1 MVFRDKAR
9 DGTTRLTG
17 GGIDMAAVLL
27 AAHPVG
33 SYYTSDDPTDPHD
46 LFGGT
51 WARVKGVVVVGLDEA
66 QTEFDTAGETG
77 GEKAHL
83 LTEQESGLR
92 NHAHTASSGA
102 NNASHTH
109 GLSLQWANTTTTTS
123 NGYRVTDIDNKTG
136 GGGTGATAQTGG
148 QSANHLHAITVNASG
163 AFNAN
168 SAHNNLQPYV
178 VAYMWKRTA

>member
-1 MVFRDKAR
+1 
-9 DGTTRLTG
+9 
-17 GGIDMAAVLL
+17 MAAVLL

-66 QTEFDTAGETG
+66 QVEFDTVGETG
-77 GEKAHL
+77 GEKTHL

-92 NHAHTASSGA
+92 NHAHSASSGI
-102 NNASHTH
+102 NSVNHTH
-109 GLSLQWANTTTTTS
+109 NLGFEAASNAPTSGSSWA
-123 NGYRVTDIDNKTG
+123 VKDIDFQTPGAGTNFTATTG
-136 GGGTGATAQTGG
+136 GINV
-148 QSANHLHAITVNASG
+148 NHTHAITVNASG

-168 SAHNNLQPYV
+168 SAHNNLQPFV